1 MLPRSQ
7 KLSSGDAT
15 YALALSSDGR
25 RLAYVG
31 EQEGGTQLWVRELSS
46 LESKPLAGTVGAT
59 HPFFSPDGEWIG
71 YFAGG
76 ALQKVAASGGAPL
89 RICTVTAR
97 SLGASWGRDERI
109 VFALWG
115 SGLHVVEARGGEPR
129 RIGSL
134 EDARW
139 PEILPDGRTVL
150 FTTQRAFA
158 TMSIDGSAFRVA
170 ATTTDSP
177 LHGPAVLGT
186 GTLAQARYLP
196 TGHIVFGQAPGIVRA
211 APFDPASARLTGP
224 VASVVQSV
232 ERARNAGAV
241 YFAVASTGV
250 LVYATT
256 GYRHRLVWVDRSGAA
271 SPISADRAAFR
282 SPRLSPDGAQLA
294 VAVNDETRRGR
305 RLGLRPA
312 DWNEAPAHARTPQRL
327 AGVDARRTAHHVH
340 HRGRDRRGA
349 ARRQRGATHAP
360 GSPGRQPALPDGVVA
375 RWARAAVRRGRGDG
389 HATFRC

>member
-1 MLPRSQ
+1 M
-7 KLSSGDAT
+7 
-15 YALALSSDGR
+15 
-25 RLAYVG
+25 
-31 EQEGGTQLWVRELSS
+31 
-46 LESKPLAGTVGAT
+46 GTV
-59 HPFFSPDGEWIG
+59 
-71 YFAGG
+71 
-76 ALQKVAASGGAPL
+76 K
-89 RICTVTAR
+89 AR
-97 SLGASWGRDERI
+97 SLGASWGRDDRI

-115 SGLHVVEARGGEPR
+115 SGLHVVEARGGEAR

-139 PEILPDGRTVL
+139 PEMLPDGRTVL

-158 TMSIDGSAFRVA
+158 TMSDGARSAWPRRPP
-170 ATTTDSP
+170 TRRSTDPPS
-177 LHGPAVLGT
+177 GT

-211 APFDPASARLTGP
+211 ASFDPASARLTGP

-282 SPRLSPDGAQLA
+282 SPRLSPDGVQLA
-294 VAVNDETRRGR
+294 VAVNDETRRGDVWVYDLR
-305 RLGLRPA
+305 TGTKRRPA
-312 DWNEAPAHARTPQRL
+312 PRTPQRL
-327 AGVDARRTAHHVH
+327 AWTPDPRFVTFTTAGGIAEVSADGSAAPHVLLARPDGNPRYPMSWSPDGRELVFGVEGMTGTDLSAPRPR
-340 HRGRDRRGA
+340 RRGA
-349 ARRQRGATHAP
+349 QPAGRAVQRAGRRDLARRPLRGLRL
-360 GSPGRQPALPDGVVA
+360 GRIGASGGLRRELSRFRGPRRHLGRRRHPPALVA
-375 RWARAAVRRGRGDG
+375 
-389 HATFRC
+389 